1 MNRLLFITVVAG
13 LLLMG
18 ADGMAYEK
26 RAYTV
31 LEKDQNFEVRDYAPA
46 VVAETIVQ
54 GNFEDVGSKGFRILV
69 AYISGKND
77 KQESISMT
85 APVTQESEE
94 KDKGEKI
101 AMTAPVTQQSSNA
114 GYRFTFMM
122 PSNLSLETLPIP
134 RDPRIRLRQE
144 PAQRYATIQYS
155 GFWSQKNYDRHLHQ
169 LQTWMKKRALSPS
182 GEAVWARYDP
192 PFMPWFWRTNEIL
205 IPINN

>member
-1 MNRLLFITVVAG
+1 
-13 LLLMG
+13 
-18 ADGMAYEK
+18 
-26 RAYTV
+26 
-31 LEKDQNFEVRDYAPA
+31 
-46 VVAETIVQ
+46 
-54 GNFEDVGSKGFRILV
+54 
-69 AYISGKND
+69 
-77 KQESISMT
+77 MT

-101 AMTAPVTQQSSNA
+101 AMTAPVTQESINA